1 MIQDASGRSVA
12 GGLHDGEKGYN
23 RITIRRTKE
32 RVMQVNIT
40 GHHVE
45 LTDPLRDY
53 VNEKLIRVER
63 HYDNITNVQVTLSVE
78 KARQLAACTLHAA
91 GAELHAE
98 AQDSDMYAA
107 IDALADKLDRQLVK
121 HKEKSLARAQGAGA
135 R

>member
-1 MIQDASGRSVA
+1 
-12 GGLHDGEKGYN
+12 
-23 RITIRRTKE
+23 
-32 RVMQVNIT
+32 MQVNIT

-53 VNEKLIRVER
+53 VQEKLTRVER

-78 KARQLAACTLHAA
+78 KERQLAACTLHAA
-91 GAELHAE
+91 GADLHAE
-98 AQDSDMYAA
+98 AQDGDMYAA

-121 HKEKSLARAQGAGA
+121 HKEKSQARAQGAGI